1 MKTRPVLLILVL
13 SLASCASREPFCA
26 SDCFF
31 RNGDQRQELLHKA
44 WSGDADACE
53 QLSNHYDYIEL
64 DPKRARYWMQR
75 ALELDPTNEVWR
87 HNLAIMKNE
96 KDSE

>member
-1 MKTRPVLLILVL
+1 MNMRPVLLILVL
-13 SLASCASREPFCA
+13 SLASCASREPICV
-26 SDCFF
+26 SGCFF
-31 RNGDQRQELLHKA
+31 RSDAQRKELLHKA
-44 WSGDADACE
+44 WTGDADACV